1 MMKNEIEI
9 TGFRLYRIGNSE
21 LRKKNFVP
29 RTEKDLINEGLEGI
43 PATVPGCVERDLAA
57 AGLFPADVA
66 YGDNILRCRELERT
80 HFYYATAFD
89 IGDGDEETILRFDGI
104 DTAAEIFIDG
114 KLLGKTENMLIP
126 HEFPLFGLTRG
137 EHELLVHI
145 IPVSVYVDDK
155 EVPASCW
162 ALSYS
167 LDNLCV
173 RKAPY
178 MFGWDIMPRAVS
190 AGLWRSV
197 KLCRLPATRL
207 EDVFLRVNKMNPQ
220 CADVSVRCAL
230 RTDADDFSRFT
241 IGVHGECDDSV
252 FDHKTTIFGVH
263 NDVRF
268 NIENPKI
275 WQPRGYGKQHLYN
288 VTVTVYY
295 DEKAVCSENFR
306 TGLRTVYLDRGKTA
320 DGKAKFDFIVNGKP
334 VFILGT
340 NIVPADVFP
349 AVGDTLTDRELAL
362 VTDIGC
368 NAVRIWGGGVYRS
381 DEFYDRCDEYGIL
394 VWQDFMMACGIYPQN
409 EEFAELLRKEAISVV
424 KRLRNHPSV
433 ALWAGDNECD
443 DIWLMCGNYGR
454 ITGTRGEFPDP
465 NDNILTRNILPSVVA
480 AYDGTRSYLPSS
492 PYRDR
497 ESAITNSRPPEDHLW
512 GPRGRFKDD
521 FYAKNDCRF
530 VSETGYQG
538 CPAPAS
544 LSRFIR
550 PDHLDKRGD
559 GNLCTDPDWLLHAVC
574 PEVDPH
580 SPYTFRL
587 LMMTRQVDY
596 LFGNNAATLPL
607 KDYSLASQIA
617 QAEAMKFFIE
627 RLRADKGN
635 RSGIIWW
642 NLIDGFPEISDAVV
656 DNYGCKKLAYSY
668 IKRSQAPVCMI
679 FDEPDADGNL
689 TLIAVNDTLSDVS
702 LRYSVSDAISG
713 ETLLFGPTTIRAE
726 GKTSV
731 CKLYQTSAKFLLTEW
746 HGDADGIN
754 HFVTCL
760 NTTVS
765 FEKYREFMKN
775 SGFDSAIEG
784 F

>member
-1 MMKNEIEI
+1 MKNEIEI

-29 RTEKDLINEGLEGI
+29 RTEKDLISEGLEGI

-114 KLLGKTENMLIP
+114 ELLGKTENMLIP
-126 HEFPLFGLTRG
+126 HEFPLFGLTPG

-190 AGLWRSV
+190 AGLWRPV
-197 KLCRLPATRL
+197 KLCRRPATRL

-349 AVGDTLTDRELAL
+349 AVGEYSYRPRTRVGNRYRLQRGENMGRRSVSLGRVLRSLRRIRNSCMAGLYDGVRNLSAERRVRRASEKRSDLCRQAPTQPSVRSFVGRRQRMRRHMAYVRQLRQNNRYARRIPGSERQYSHKKHS
-362 VTDIGC
+362 
-368 NAVRIWGGGVYRS
+368 AVRGCGLRRHS
-381 DEFYDRCDEYGIL
+381 QLSSL
-394 VWQDFMMACGIYPQN
+394 VAVPRQ
-409 EEFAELLRKEAISVV
+409 
-424 KRLRNHPSV
+424 
-433 ALWAGDNECD
+433 
-443 DIWLMCGNYGR
+443 R
-454 ITGTRGEFPDP
+454 I
-465 NDNILTRNILPSVVA
+465 
-480 AYDGTRSYLPSS
+480 
-492 PYRDR
+492 
-497 ESAITNSRPPEDHLW
+497 
-512 GPRGRFKDD
+512 
-521 FYAKNDCRF
+521 
-530 VSETGYQG
+530 
-538 CPAPAS
+538 
-544 LSRFIR
+544 
-550 PDHLDKRGD
+550 
-559 GNLCTDPDWLLHAVC
+559 
-574 PEVDPH
+574 
-580 SPYTFRL
+580 
-587 LMMTRQVDY
+587 
-596 LFGNNAATLPL
+596 GNNKQPSA
-607 KDYSLASQIA
+607 
-617 QAEAMKFFIE
+617 
-627 RLRADKGN
+627 R
-635 RSGIIWW
+635 RSFMG
-642 NLIDGFPEISDAVV
+642 
-656 DNYGCKKLAYSY
+656 
-668 IKRSQAPVCMI
+668 
-679 FDEPDADGNL
+679 
-689 TLIAVNDTLSDVS
+689 
-702 LRYSVSDAISG
+702 
-713 ETLLFGPTTIRAE
+713 
-726 GKTSV
+726 
-731 CKLYQTSAKFLLTEW
+731 SARP
-746 HGDADGIN
+746 IQ
-754 HFVTCL
+754 
-760 NTTVS
+760 
-765 FEKYREFMKN
+765 R
-775 SGFDSAIEG
+775 
-784 F
+784 